1 MSISSCEGS
10 TIVVLA
16 IHKHNEEVGPKFY
29 EVSTWILFDQKC
41 PIYVSIC
48 PQNAGVDRRTL
59 FSFSPPYFRH
69 EANGWHCRVHAY
81 HFKTVL
87 VHVHKYWLCT
97 DFQQWQIFGSR
108 HQLLQQK
115 EFFQKIHSPANWS
128 FICTIQLVSV
138 FLRL

>member
-1 MSISSCEGS
+1 MGAILVKISAMSISSCEGS

-59 FSFSPPYFRH
+59 FSFSPP
-69 EANGWHCRVHAY
+69 
-81 HFKTVL
+81 
-87 VHVHKYWLCT
+87 
-97 DFQQWQIFGSR
+97 
-108 HQLLQQK
+108 
-115 EFFQKIHSPANWS
+115 
-128 FICTIQLVSV
+128 
-138 FLRL
+138 

>member
-59 FSFSPPYFRH
+59 FSFSPPYGGILCDIFTIIY
-69 EANGWHCRVHAY
+69 VLLVLLPMPLY
-81 HFKTVL
+81 H
-87 VHVHKYWLCT
+87 
-97 DFQQWQIFGSR
+97 DIF
-108 HQLLQQK
+108 
-115 EFFQKIHSPANWS
+115 IWA
-128 FICTIQLVSV
+128 
-138 FLRL
+138 